1 MPKIHKANS
10 NGTLQVTIPKKVA
23 EALNWEDGDTLTPL
37 LLYHK
42 NGKDVVG
49 IGFKLPEGQSKRRKL
64 LRKNVELNV
73 VVDADTGEVMN
84 IGGK

>member
-84 IGGK
+84 IGGE

>member
-42 NGKDVVG
+42 NGKDVMG

-84 IGGK
+84 IGGE

>member
-10 NGTLQVTIPKKVA
+10 NGTLQLTIPKKVA

-84 IGGK
+84 IGGE

>member
-42 NGKDVVG
+42 NGKDVMG
-49 IGFKLPEGQSKRRKL
+49 IGFKLSEGQSKRRKL

-84 IGGK
+84 IGGE

>member
-1 MPKIHKANS
+1 MPKIRKANS

-23 EALNWEDGDTLTPL
+23 ETLNWEDGDTLTPL

-84 IGGK
+84 IGGE

>member
-73 VVDADTGEVMN
+73 VVDANTGEVMN
-84 IGGK
+84 IGGE

>member
-49 IGFKLPEGQSKRRKL
+49 IGFKLPEGQSQRRKL

-84 IGGK
+84 IGGE

>member
-73 VVDADTGEVMN
+73 AVDADTGEVMN
-84 IGGK
+84 IGGE

>member
-64 LRKNVELNV
+64 LRKDVELNV

-84 IGGK
+84 IGGE

>member
-49 IGFKLPEGQSKRRKL
+49 ISFKLPEGQSKRRKL

-84 IGGK
+84 IGGE